1 MGLPRPFKPPK
12 SPTSVMADAN
22 APPVFNKHIDLHKG
36 LKSDHHNRSTPAP
49 SPSLPVTPP
58 RPQQQQQQQQ
68 QQHRLALSSNGVN
81 NKVAPSPIRGLPAT
95 SNHTAGSGTGNS
107 TSSTSLWLAQAEEV
121 AAHEKTP
128 AKSISQSDHSG
139 AQSSYYEEEVISE
152 DDEEADG
159 YFDEAGMMNQQSER
173 SMDDLSGTEL
183 DLFPEHIPTIRF
195 DEYDEMQT
203 VLHINDYTK
212 YEINKTW
219 YKREDYDKMVK
230 LARKTAEK
238 AEERRKE
245 LEQIARKQK
254 KEKQGQSSGSDK
266 REERRNG
273 NDGKEEHLDAP
284 NLAASHPSET
294 VSQRSHRSNS
304 SSYHQRSRSG
314 RSLDENS
321 GDTSNHEHDDE
332 DTGDPTMNG
341 TEKKPIENRGLE
353 AWTASGA
360 AMVKLLK
367 ESAIELVW
375 NEQSRQWDAGL
386 FDPDAIRNVYLSVSQ
401 TAAAAALER
410 GKSDAEIV
418 KRLKELE
425 AMELEKKRRRRLLGK
440 SKDLV
445 KQSVK
450 LTGRGVKQT
459 GKIVQKTTKKTTKLA
474 KDVTKRGVKAG
485 VATATLDPRMMKEAL
500 KVSIKK
506 RECKHETI
514 IRPSNAHIQEE
525 TGTLR
530 HYGEVQRYLGEN
542 VSLFSHSVLFS
553 PFALPEKQNSGR
565 DITPQNSFGE
575 NDRPDHRYEGADESS
590 VEGDSEHASL
600 QDKKKMSKLKLLG
613 VVPIPGTKKE
623 YKEDRREKKAEKRI
637 QKQSRRPAWEAGVSA
652 GKY

>member
-1 MGLPRPFKPPK
+1 
-12 SPTSVMADAN
+12 
-22 APPVFNKHIDLHKG
+22 
-36 LKSDHHNRSTPAP
+36 
-49 SPSLPVTPP
+49 
-58 RPQQQQQQQQ
+58 
-68 QQHRLALSSNGVN
+68 
-81 NKVAPSPIRGLPAT
+81 VAPSPHRGIPAN
-95 SNHTAGSGTGNS
+95 SNHTSGSGTGNS
-107 TSSTSLWLAQAEEV
+107 TSSTSLWIAQADAD
-121 AAHEKTP
+121 AAPKRAPT
-128 AKSISQSDHSG
+128 KSISQSDHSG
-139 AQSSYYEEEVISE
+139 AQSSYYEEEVCSE
-152 DDEEADG
+152 EDEVEG
-159 YFDEAGMMNQQSER
+159 FFDETGMMNPPSER

-203 VLHINDYTK
+203 VLHINDYSK
-212 YEINKTW
+212 YEINKSW

-238 AEERRKE
+238 AEERRME
-245 LEQIARKQK
+245 LEQIARQ
-254 KEKQGQSSGSDK
+254 QK
-266 REERRNG
+266 REKLGLSPSRVKLEERSNG
-273 NDGKEEHLDAP
+273 GRVKETYKQAE
-284 NLAASHPSET
+284 SHPSDS
-294 VSQRSHRSNS
+294 VSQRSNRSNGS
-304 SSYHQRSRSG
+304 SNHRRNKSG

-321 GDTSNHEHDDE
+321 GDTSNHENCAHRDDHVV
-332 DTGDPTMNG
+332 PTSNS

-353 AWTASGA
+353 AWTPSGA
-360 AMVKLLK
+360 AMVKILK

-401 TAAAAALER
+401 TAAVAAQER
-410 GKSDAEIV
+410 GKNDAEIV

-425 AMELEKKRRRRLLGK
+425 ALEVEKKRRRRLLGK

-459 GKIVQKTTKKTTKLA
+459 GKIMQKTTKKTTKLA

-485 VATATLDPRMMKEAL
+485 VATATLDSRMMKEAL
-500 KVSIKK
+500 KVSMKR

-525 TGTLR
+525 TGTLKS
-530 HYGEVQRYLGEN
+530 HGPECLSVTGN
-542 VSLFSHSVLFS
+542 VTLLLTTFFPLS
-553 PFALPEKQNSGR
+553 EKQNSGR
-565 DITPQNSFGE
+565 DITPNNSVDEGE
-575 NDRPDHRYEGADESS
+575 RTDHHYEGADESS
-590 VEGDSEHASL
+590 VEGESEHGAFP
-600 QDKKKMSKLKLLG
+600 DKKKKSKLKLLG

-637 QKQSRRPAWEAGVSA
+637 QKQSRRPSWEAGVSA